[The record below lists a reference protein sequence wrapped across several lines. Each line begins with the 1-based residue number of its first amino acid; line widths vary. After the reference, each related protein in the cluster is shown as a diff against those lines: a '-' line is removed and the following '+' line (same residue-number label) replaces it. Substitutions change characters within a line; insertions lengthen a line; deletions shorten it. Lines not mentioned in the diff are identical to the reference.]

1 MKNRGKKKFISLLL
15 CAALAFTALIG
26 TNFAYAGTSVSPF
39 TSTTYNQNSRFDNM
53 LVVNGVDVS
62 TYQNSID
69 WAKAKAAGVDFAIIR
84 IGYRGYGAA
93 GNMQPDNWFVRN
105 IEAAKAAGVMV
116 GVYFFSQALNTLE
129 ATAEAKYTLE
139 LLGDYELDLPIFMD
153 YEFSTDSSGR
163 FVSGTVTKTQATA
176 NVKAF
181 CGYIESHG
189 HKAGLYANLSF
200 LNKTVDG
207 EALGKLYPI
216 WVAQYYSTCNY
227 DYDYNYWQYSNSGS
241 VSGIDGRSDVNFFY
255 LAKEAS
261 KTSDYS
267 IADCSVSLNGS
278 SSYPYAAGTAY
289 SPSVSVYHNGSALT
303 QGVDYN
309 VRYIGN
315 SGAGTAYAMVIG
327 KGNYTDYKLVSFS
340 ITPSS
345 DLSGI
350 NIKQPKDR
358 KYTGSETK
366 PSYIT
371 VTDSAGRQLIE
382 NLDYTYTVANAV
394 NIGQA
399 DLIVHFIGNYTGTK
413 TVKYNIVAATQS
425 ITVSDARTSTKLS
438 AGAYDLG
445 ASATGAGKALTYTS
459 SNTAVATVSSAGMVT
474 PKSAGTTTITISAAA
489 SSQYGSA
496 TETITLTVVDDT
508 SSSDVETEA
517 EKNERI
523 KAGVESTKVVSLAA
537 AEVDTNKV
545 KLTWLKS
552 NSGYGVDCYEIWRS
566 NSEDSGYEKYFTTAS
581 STDKSYTNNK
591 NLDPGTTYWYRVRG
605 VRTVDGETVYTP
617 YTTISVTTKV
627 DEEAAAAKN
636 ARIKAGVENTKV
648 VTLKATQTGAKS
660 IKLTWLK
667 SNSGY
672 AVDTYQIWRSTKKSS
687 GYVKYFTTSNAT
699 NKYYVNTKNI
709 EKGTTYWYKVRG
721 IRTVD
726 GKTVYTEFTKVSI
739 TTAK

>member
-1 MKNRGKKKFISLLL
+1 MKNRGKKKFISIIL
-15 CAALAFTALIG
+15 CAALVFTSLIG
-26 TNFAYAGTSVSPF
+26 AGFAYAGTSVSPF
-39 TSTTYNQNSRFDNM
+39 TGTTYNQNSRFDNM
-53 LVVNGVDVS
+53 IVVNGVDVS

-105 IEAAKAAGVMV
+105 IQAAKAAGVMV

-153 YEFSTDSSGR
+153 YEFSPVSSGR
-163 FVSGTVTKTQATA
+163 FVSGTVTKIQATA

-181 CGYIESHG
+181 CEYIEANG
-189 HKAGLYANLSF
+189 HRAGLYANLNF

-227 DYDYNYWQYSNSGS
+227 DYDYNYWQYSSSGS
-241 VSGIDGRSDVNFFY
+241 VSGIDGRTDVNFLY
-255 LAKEAS
+255 LAKESS

-267 IADCSVSLNGS
+267 IADCDVILSGA
-278 SSYPYAAGTAY
+278 SSYLYSAGTAY
-289 SPSVSVYHNGSALT
+289 SPSVSVYHNGAALT

-315 SGAGTAYAMVIG
+315 SRAGTAYAMVIG
-327 KGNYTDYKLVSFS
+327 KGNYTDYKLTSFS
-340 ITPSS
+340 ISPSS

-350 NIKQPKDR
+350 TIKQPKDR

-371 VTDSAGRQLIE
+371 VTDSAGRQLVE

-399 DLIVHFIGNYTGTK
+399 DLNVHFIGNYTGTK
-413 TVKYNIVAATQS
+413 TVKYNIVAATRS
-425 ITVSDARTSTKLS
+425 ITISDARTSTKLS

-445 ASATGAGKALTYTS
+445 ASATDAGAVLTYTS
-459 SNTAVATVSSAGMVT
+459 SNTAVATVSSTGRVT

-489 SSQYGSA
+489 SGEYGSA
-496 TETITLTVVDDT
+496 TKTISLTVINDA
-508 SSSDVETEA
+508 SESEGETEA
-517 EKNERI
+517 EKNARI
-523 KAGVESTKVVSLAA
+523 KAGVESTKVVSLTA

-566 NSEDSGYEKYFTTAS
+566 DKEDSGYEKYFTTS
-581 STDKSYTNNK
+581 GSTDKSYTNNK
-591 NLDPGTTYWYRVRG
+591 NLEPGTTYWYRVRG

-627 DEEAAAAKN
+627 DEEAVAEKN
-636 ARIKAGVENTKV
+636 ARIKAGVESTKV
-648 VTLKATQTGAKS
+648 VSLKAAQTGAKS

-672 AVDTYQIWRSTKKSS
+672 AVDAYQIWRSTKKSS

-721 IRTVD
+721 IRNVD

-739 TTAK
+739 TTGK